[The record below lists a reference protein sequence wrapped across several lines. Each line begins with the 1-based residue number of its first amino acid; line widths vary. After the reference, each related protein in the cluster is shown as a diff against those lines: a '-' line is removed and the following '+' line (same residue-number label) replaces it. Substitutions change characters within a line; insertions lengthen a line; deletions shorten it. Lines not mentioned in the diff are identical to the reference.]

1 MFNMTKMELE
11 LIPNFDL
18 YILFEK
24 GTKGGI
30 SYIFNKYTKRLQ
42 KKANFMT
49 KNKNHNILYTQAHII
64 YMIMQRLNFFEQIN
78 SNGQILRNLT

>member
-1 MFNMTKMELE
+1 MTKMELE

-30 SYIFNKYTKRLQ
+30 SNKFLI
-42 KKANFMT
+42 
-49 KNKNHNILYTQAHII
+49 NILKAYKKSQLYDQKQESQHIIYLDAYI

-78 SNGQILRNLT
+78 SNG